1 MRIKINHTTKQV
13 GLLFKKTFIE
23 VAVTV
28 LFSHEE
34 TQIIRQRNLVKT
46 KLMTRRPATAKVDD
60 HDEPFELKVQD
71 ILNGK
76 TDRFLLSDPAAA
88 KRYQETLLET
98 LAQLKLW
105 ISDSA
110 ELGDDFVV
118 EL

>member
-34 TQIIRQRNLVKT
+34 TQIIRQRNLTKA

-60 HDEPFELKVQD
+60 HDERFELIVRD

-76 TDRFLLSDPAAA
+76 VDRFLLSDPAAA